1 MKGKLFPDR
10 SPKEKAYFG
19 VFLVASLVFL
29 VVALLRTAGVVA
41 GGPVPW
47 WVWVSV
53 GVSIPVN
60 CYVLFGKKRLFASR
74 KAEDAVLLILYSG
87 IMLMHIFKDGLPVPG
102 TSGFRTLLALG
113 FGLALI
119 PLAILHQKEELK
131 IEAELERKRQ
141 EKLAE
146 LRRSMAPTKQED
158 GQSASNRAAQDAS
171 DGQQSPP

>member
-1 MKGKLFPDR
+1 MHRKLFP
-10 SPKEKAYFG
+10 SMTPKEKAYFG
-19 VFLVASLVFL
+19 VFLAASLIFL
-29 VVALLRTAGVVA
+29 VMAVLRTAGVVA
-41 GGPVPW
+41 GRPAPW

-146 LRRSMAPTKQED
+146 LRRSMAPTKQGEEAPAAPDAPECSED
-158 GQSASNRAAQDAS
+158 DPSQ
-171 DGQQSPP
+171 P

>member
-1 MKGKLFPDR
+1 MHRKLFPGMT
-10 SPKEKAYFG
+10 SKEKAYFG
-19 VFLVASLVFL
+19 VFLTASLIFL
-29 VVALLRTAGVVA
+29 VMAVLRTAGVVA

-60 CYVLFGKKRLFASR
+60 CYVLFGKKRLLASR

-113 FGLALI
+113 FALVLL
-119 PLAILHQKEELK
+119 PLAILHEKEEQK
-131 IEAELERKRQ
+131 IEKELARKRQ
-141 EKLAE
+141 EELAE
-146 LRRSMAPTKQED
+146 LRRSMAPTKHGEEAPAAPDSPDRSEED
-158 GQSASNRAAQDAS
+158 
-171 DGQQSPP
+171 PPQPR